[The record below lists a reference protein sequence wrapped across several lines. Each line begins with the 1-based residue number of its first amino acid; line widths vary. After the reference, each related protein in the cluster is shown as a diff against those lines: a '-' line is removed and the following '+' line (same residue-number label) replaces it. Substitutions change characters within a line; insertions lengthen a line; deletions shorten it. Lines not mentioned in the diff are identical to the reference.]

1 MSKDSIY
8 LITKKRLLELLEAEA
23 QLICLKRDGVNNWE
37 WYMEG
42 KGHFLA
48 EALNLPIEQ
57 IIEMDYDFCDL
68 AQVELNEFQKYF

>member
-8 LITKKRLLELLEAEA
+8 LITGKRLLELLEAEA
-23 QLICLKRDGVNNWE
+23 QLICLERDGVDNWT

-42 KGHFLA
+42 KSNFLA

-57 IIEMDYDFCDL
+57 IREMDYDFCDL
-68 AQVELNEFQKYF
+68 AQVELNEFQKYI